1 MLYKVIHC
9 AGHILANTRPHQ
21 LHWGDREMGQVQN
34 AVRWLALFKR
44 CGLIEMVCR
53 DFLKA
58 PSLISAESSIQRS
71 CITIVIVNRHQN
83 IHDIHVHVCAISKN

>member
-1 MLYKVIHC
+1 MLYNSHSLC
-9 AGHILANTRPHQ
+9 RRHILANTRPHQ
-21 LHWGDREMGQVQN
+21 LHWGDWEMGQVQN
-34 AVRWLALFKR
+34 AVRWLALFKW

-58 PSLISAESSIQRS
+58 PSLSAESSIQRS

-83 IHDIHVHVCAISKN
+83 MHDIHVHVCAIS

>member
-1 MLYKVIHC
+1 MLYNVTHY

-21 LHWGDREMGQVQN
+21 LRWGDWEMGQVQN
-34 AVRWLALFKR
+34 AIRWLALFKR

-58 PSLISAESSIQRS
+58 PSLSVESSIQRS

-83 IHDIHVHVCAISKN
+83 IRDIHVHVCAIS